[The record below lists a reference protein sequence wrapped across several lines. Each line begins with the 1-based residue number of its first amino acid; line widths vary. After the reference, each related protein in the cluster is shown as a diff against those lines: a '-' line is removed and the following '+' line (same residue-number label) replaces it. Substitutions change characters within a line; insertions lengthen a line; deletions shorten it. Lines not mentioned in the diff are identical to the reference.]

1 MLPESVS
8 LQSIVTASPAQ
19 ISSAVGDE
27 AVILDTKRGVY
38 HGLDPTGARIWEL
51 IQQRGHTVAELRDA
65 ILAEYDVEPE
75 RCERDILALVH
86 ALADK
91 GLIDV
96 SDA

>member
-1 MLPESVS
+1 MPAESVS
-8 LQSIVTASPAQ
+8 LKSMITASTEQ

-27 AVILDTKRGVY
+27 AVILDVKRGVY

-51 IQQRGHTVAELRDA
+51 IQQRGRTVAELRDA

-75 RCERDILALVH
+75 RCERDILALMR

-96 SDA
+96 TDA